1 MIRVQKSNWHIAGGY
16 RKLIRA
22 FKREAVQSLVAKN
35 LVQVT
40 YRWKPFLPFKRELQ
54 TVNPTARARDILT
67 FAISHEKVDAKGLLF
82 ELNYTHRSA
91 VRGTTSHPAQF

>member
-1 MIRVQKSNWHIAGGY
+1 M
-16 RKLIRA
+16 
-22 FKREAVQSLVAKN
+22 AKN

-40 YRWKPFLPFKRELQ
+40 YRWKPYLPFKRELQ
-54 TVNPTARARDILT
+54 TVNPTARPWARDILT